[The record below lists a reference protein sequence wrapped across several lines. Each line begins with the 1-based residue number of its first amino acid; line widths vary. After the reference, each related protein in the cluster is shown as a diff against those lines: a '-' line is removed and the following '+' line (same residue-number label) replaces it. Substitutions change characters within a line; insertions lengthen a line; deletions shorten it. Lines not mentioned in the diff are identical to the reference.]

1 MLIAAMVIGLTGGLK
16 KPTLMISFSSLLLGA
31 CSLISGLLPVSAF
44 WIFCIVVFL
53 MGTTGML
60 GNIPF
65 MAYIQQSVPQEN
77 LGKVISFVTS
87 VMSLGIPI
95 GLLISGP
102 VAEIIGV
109 NQWMRIAGILM
120 LCVGL
125 LSLWITR
132 AEQPEVLVRAN

>member
-1 MLIAAMVIGLTGGLK
+1 M
-16 KPTLMISFSSLLLGA
+16 
-31 CSLISGLLPVSAF
+31 
-44 WIFCIVVFL
+44 
-53 MGTTGML
+53 
-60 GNIPF
+60 
-65 MAYIQQSVPQEN
+65 
-77 LGKVISFVTS
+77 GKVISFVTS

-95 GLLISGP
+95 GLLIAGP
-102 VAEIIGV
+102 VAESIGV